1 MQFAHPNYLWLLLL
15 LIPYVVWYVYHHA
28 KDYAAIGLS
37 STRAFHKVRTSY
49 KVILLH
55 AMYALRIALLA
66 TLIVIFAR
74 PQQHDK
80 WSTVRTEG
88 TDIVLALDISSSML
102 SRDFSPN
109 RFEAAKKVA
118 SQFVA
123 GRQNDNIGV
132 VIFAGESLTGV
143 PMTTDNAILT
153 NYINSVN
160 MNMLKDGTAI
170 GDGLA
175 TSINRIKEGKA
186 VSKSIILLTDGSNN
200 AGVVDP
206 LTAAEIA
213 KKYGIKVY
221 TIGVGTNGTAPY
233 PTQNAFGG
241 ITYTN
246 LPVVIDEATLKSIAQ
261 STGGKY
267 FRATDETV
275 LAQVF
280 KEIEALQKS
289 EMDVRI
295 FSHTEDDYML
305 FGFIAFGLLL
315 FELLIRNT
323 IIRTFP

>member
-1 MQFAHPNYLWLLLL
+1 MQFAHPNYLWLLLI
-15 LIPYVVWYVYHHA
+15 LIPYIVWYVYHHK

-37 STRAFHKVRTSY
+37 TTRAFGKMIPSY
-49 KVILLH
+49 KVFLLH
-55 AMYALRIALLA
+55 AMYAIRILLLA
-66 TLIVIFAR
+66 TLIIIFAR

-123 GRQNDNIGV
+123 GRQNDNIGL

-160 MNMLKDGTAI
+160 MNMLKDGTAV

-233 PTQNAFGG
+233 PTQNAYGG

-246 LPVVIDEATLKSIAQ
+246 LPVVIDEATLRTIAQ
-261 STGGKY
+261 TTGGQY

-289 EMDVRI
+289 EMDVRN
-295 FSHTEDDYML
+295 FSHTEDDYLL
-305 FGFIAFGLLL
+305 FGFIAFGFLI
-315 FELLIRNT
+315 FELLLRNT
-323 IIRTFP
+323 ILRTLP